1 MTKYLPVAFVFF
13 LSIGLFGC
21 GSETVAV
28 DDPHENYTPELR
40 AFDIIDSYDTDTLA
54 YRSQCKA
61 WCRQDLLLL
70 SMIIVYYDF
79 L

>member
-1 MTKYLPVAFVFF
+1 MMGAISIPADGSNSHVA
-13 LSIGLFGC
+13 
-21 GSETVAV
+21 EA
-28 DDPHENYTPELR
+28 
-40 AFDIIDSYDTDTLA
+40 ADSYDTDTLA